1 MTLAIC
7 AQSNCQRPDC
17 GQCVRPHSGAC
28 RDGCEWWCFRSCRGC
43 ICPTFFPALSHT
55 VNAHFKRMRKTCI
68 IVNYFDIAI
77 TLGFIWWLFSKAPPH
92 ASDQLYFLVRDLV
105 GIYFQSKEGWLGD
118 LLTGSTA
125 SQSQD
130 ETTSPGCK
138 SSACPQ
144 AIHIIST
151 RLIVFSAYSS
161 GSFRVLRMALPVV
174 LIEL

>member
-1 MTLAIC
+1 MVAFLKST
-7 AQSNCQRPDC
+7 S
-17 GQCVRPHSGAC
+17 
-28 RDGCEWWCFRSCRGC
+28 
-43 ICPTFFPALSHT
+43 
-55 VNAHFKRMRKTCI
+55 TCI
-68 IVNYFDIAI
+68 
-77 TLGFIWWLFSKAPPH
+77 
-92 ASDQLYFLVRDLV
+92 DQLYFLVRDLV
-105 GIYFQSKEGWLGD
+105 GIYFQSKEGRLGD

-130 ETTSPGCK
+130 KTTSPGCK

-144 AIHIIST
+144 ATHIIST